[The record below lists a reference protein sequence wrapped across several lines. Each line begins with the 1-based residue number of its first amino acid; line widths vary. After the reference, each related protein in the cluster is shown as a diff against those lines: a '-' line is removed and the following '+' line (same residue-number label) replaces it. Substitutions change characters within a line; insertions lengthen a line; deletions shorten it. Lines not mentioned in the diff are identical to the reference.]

1 MIDINLIKDNPQ
13 AITEKLKLR
22 NYDFDLDLFES
33 LEAKRKKY
41 QIQTE
46 ELQAQRNNRYPKN
59 MVCLNKMVKRTQL

>member
-41 QIQTE
+41 QTKQKTCR
-46 ELQAQRNNRYPKN
+46 QNVTRYPKN
-59 MVCLNKMVKRTQL
+59 MVCLNKMVKRT

>member
-41 QIQTE
+41 QTQTE
-46 ELQAQRNNRYPKN
+46 DLQAQRNIAIQRIWFA
-59 MVCLNKMVKRTQL
+59 